1 MNAPLLQRF
10 LSLLLALVMALG
22 STSVAHAQ
30 SAATDA
36 ELSRTARDL
45 VTEAPDGR
53 ALTIPSRPAGYT
65 VERRGPVTIAYPPN
79 LASTLR
85 RTLDNVDRD
94 LASLQAQFGLR
105 SLPALEIRLVA
116 DPDVMRQLAP
126 PQAPPPAYAVGVA
139 YPSLGLTLVSASAPR
154 TWEASDV
161 RRVLRHELSHLLL
174 AHATNHA
181 PLPRWFSEGVAVEQ
195 AGEHSWERFE
205 ELARASAFDRL
216 IPFHELDAAFSDRS
230 SRVDLAYAQS
240 ADFVGFL
247 LRKDGHARLG
257 VFGQHLS
264 TGVVFDEGMRR
275 TWGMSL
281 RFAENSWKDEVKN
294 RHLLLPFVLGSS
306 ALWLG
311 SAVLLFVAYVRS
323 KRRGRRIMAR
333 WAEDEAR
340 ADRAVAQGVVIPF
353 THRAPTVVE
362 SVPEAASAAV
372 NGDSAGPDR
381 SSRSVKN
388 DDVAAGGIVVFL
400 PYARKKPEQLPN

>member
-1 MNAPLLQRF
+1 MKPRALHRF
-10 LSLLLALVMALG
+10 FSFLFALLLAFARP
-22 STSVAHAQ
+22 SVARAQ
-30 SAATDA
+30 SAATIA

-53 ALTIPSRPAGYT
+53 ALTIPARPANYT
-65 VERRGPVTIAYPPN
+65 VERHGNVSVAYPPN
-79 LASTLR
+79 LVGSLR
-85 RTLDNVDRD
+85 AALTNIDRD
-94 LASLQAQFGLR
+94 LASLQTQFGLR
-105 SLPALEIRLVA
+105 SLPPIEVRLVP
-116 DPDVMRQLAP
+116 DPDTMRALAP
-126 PQAPPPAYAVGVA
+126 PEAPPPAYAVGVA
-139 YPSLGLTLVSASAPR
+139 YPSLRLTLVSASAPR

-174 AHATNHA
+174 AVATNNA
-181 PLPRWFSEGVAVEQ
+181 PVPRWFSEGVAVEQ

-216 IPFHELDAAFSDRS
+216 IPLHELDSAFGERS

-257 VFGQHLS
+257 VFSEHLRD
-264 TGVVFDEGMRR
+264 GVVFDDGMRR

-281 RFAENSWKDEVKN
+281 RYAESSWRDEVKN

-306 ALWLG
+306 ALWVG
-311 SAVLLFVAYVRS
+311 SAGLLFVAYVRS
-323 KRRGRRIMAR
+323 KRRGKRILAR

-340 ADRAVAQGVVIPF
+340 ADRVAAAGVVVPF
-353 THRAPTVVE
+353 EHKAPSKVDGAPVT
-362 SVPEAASAAV
+362 SP
-372 NGDSAGPDR
+372 
-381 SSRSVKN
+381 KT
-388 DDVAAGGIVVFL
+388 DDVATGGIVVFL